1 MTRGTRSRDSREGGT
16 KTAHTIADG
25 NAMPYVWHDNA
36 LVAEDAGKR
45 PRRVTL
51 KRRPA
56 NLGRLPAE
64 PSRGRFYVVGRRK
77 YAGPFQTPAE
87 AIEAARALERAR
99 IIRNAKLVERVREPH
114 QAAGC

>member
-51 KRRPA
+51 KRR
-56 NLGRLPAE
+56 PAE